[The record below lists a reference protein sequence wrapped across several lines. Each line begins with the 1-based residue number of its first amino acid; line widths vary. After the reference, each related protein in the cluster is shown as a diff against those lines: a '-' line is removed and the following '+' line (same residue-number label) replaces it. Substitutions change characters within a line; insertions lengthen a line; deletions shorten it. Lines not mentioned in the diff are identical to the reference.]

1 MKLQIANGKFIWS
14 HVKHYLEPQKLNY
27 IHPFYFKS
35 GKKFFYCQRESMK
48 KESNGDK
55 MREVVFKKL

>member
-1 MKLQIANGKFIWS
+1 MKVQIANGKFIWS

-35 GKKFFYCQRESMK
+35 GKFYIFFIV
-48 KESNGDK
+48 NGK
-55 MREVVFKKL
+55 V